1 MRTAADTAS
10 GTLAPESEACSSRDV
25 FVARQPIFDRR
36 LRVYGYELLFRS
48 GLEDLCALANDSQAT
63 REVMEVAW
71 LDLGM
76 KTLVGDKLA
85 FVNFT
90 RELLLGGYESV
101 LPAQS
106 TVIEILETIE
116 PDDDVIAACRHLSAA
131 GYKIALDDFVYRP
144 GVEELVD
151 VADIIKISLGE
162 CDPAEQCREIRRINR
177 YSTLL
182 AEKVETKEDYE
193 KAVGLG
199 FAYFQGW
206 FFCRPETLSG
216 RTLSGSHTMC
226 LKLLEAVWK
235 PELDIDALEELIG
248 GDVSLTH
255 RFLRFMGSATF
266 GWAGPFTSVRHGL
279 ALLGTELT
287 RRWVSLISLNQLAKG
302 KPDELLVHAA
312 VRAKICEEL
321 GPCVGL
327 GDRRSDL
334 FFMGSL
340 SLIDTMLDR
349 PMDLVIAQLPLTE
362 DLEGAL
368 LGQPNDLRPVLELV
382 TAYERS
388 QWGECERLCAQLGVE
403 EPTIAGLYRDS
414 LTWANAIFAA

>member
-1 MRTAADTAS
+1 MSTAAKTA
-10 GTLAPESEACSSRDV
+10 LASPEPESEAPRARDV

-48 GLEDLCALANDSQAT
+48 GLTDLCALADDSQAT
-63 REVMEVAW
+63 RDVMEAAW

-76 KTLVGDKLA
+76 KTLVGDKFA

-90 RELLLGGYESV
+90 RELLLGGYESA
-101 LPAQS
+101 LPARS
-106 TVIEILETIE
+106 TVIEILESIE
-116 PDDDVIAACRHLSAA
+116 PDDDVIAACRHLSAS

-144 GVEELVD
+144 GFEALIEA
-151 VADIIKISLGE
+151 ADIIKIGFGE
-162 CDPAEQCREIRRINR
+162 CDPAEQCRHIRRINR

-182 AEKVETKEDYE
+182 AEKVETKEDYD
-193 KAVGLG
+193 KAVALG
-199 FAYFQGW
+199 FTYFQGW

-216 RTLSGSHTMC
+216 RTLSGSHSMC
-226 LKLLEAVWK
+226 IRLLEAVWK
-235 PELDIDALEELIG
+235 LELDLDELEELIRS
-248 GDVSLTH
+248 DVSLTH
-255 RFLRFMGSATF
+255 RFLKFMGSATF

-302 KPDELLVHAA
+302 KPDELLVQAA

-321 GPCVGL
+321 GPRVGL

-349 PMDLVIAQLPLTE
+349 PMDFAIAQLPLTE
-362 DLEGAL
+362 DLEAAL
-368 LGQPNDLRPVLELV
+368 LGQPNDLRPVLDLV
-382 TAYERS
+382 IAYERS
-388 QWGECERLCAQLGVE
+388 QWSECERLCTQLGVE
-403 EPTIAGLYRDS
+403 EPTIAGLYRDG
-414 LTWANAIFAA
+414 LTWANAIFAM

>member
-1 MRTAADTAS
+1 MTIAAETAS
-10 GTLAPESEACSSRDV
+10 ASPAPESEACSSRDV

-48 GLEDLCALANDSQAT
+48 GLKDLCAQANDSQAT
-63 REVMEVAW
+63 RQVMEAAW

-90 RELLLGGYESV
+90 RELLLGGYESM
-101 LPAQS
+101 LPARS

-116 PDDDVIAACRHLSAA
+116 PDDDVIAACRHLSEA
-131 GYKIALDDFVYRP
+131 GYKVALDDFIYRP
-144 GVEELVD
+144 GFEEFVEL
-151 VADIIKISLGE
+151 ADIIKISFGE
-162 CDPAEQCREIRRINR
+162 CDPAEQCRHIRRINR

-182 AEKVETKEDYE
+182 AEKVETTEDYDQ
-193 KAVGLG
+193 AVGLG
-199 FAYFQGW
+199 FTYFQGW

-216 RTLSGSHTMC
+216 RTLGASHTMC
-226 LKLLEAVWK
+226 LKLLESVWK
-235 PELDIDALEELIG
+235 PELDVDELEETIR

-287 RRWVSLISLNQLAKG
+287 RRWVSLISLNQLANG

-349 PMDLVIAQLPLTE
+349 PMDVIIAELPLAQ

-368 LGQPNDLRPVLELV
+368 LGQPNDLRPVLDLV
-382 TAYERS
+382 TAYEHSEWR
-388 QWGECERLCAQLGVE
+388 ECERLCAQLGVD